1 MAPKASATGSAR
13 SPAPKRAR
21 SGKGQPRIDAQ
32 PVLILHQYAY
42 RETSRLLD
50 IFSRDHGRLTVVA
63 RGAQRPGSQL
73 RGVLMAFQP
82 LLLSWF
88 GGGEVKTLHAADWQ
102 GGLTQPVGLPLL
114 CGFYIN
120 ELLMRLLP
128 REDPHPHLFAAYFDA
143 VRQLSVLPADSGPQ
157 VEPVLR
163 GFELSL
169 LQLLGYGLNFTHE
182 SGGAPIVIGRHYA
195 FVGGQGFFAA
205 NADQGRFDGEVLL
218 ALAEGQLSSER
229 VLAQAK
235 LLMRQALANVL
246 GDIPLH
252 TRQLLL
258 DLQRL

>member
-1 MAPKASATGSAR
+1 MAAPAR
-13 SPAPKRAR
+13 SKRPR
-21 SGKGQPRIDAQ
+21 SGKSQPRIDAQ
-32 PVLILHQYAY
+32 PVFILHQYAY

-102 GGLTQPVGLPLL
+102 GGLAHPVGSPLL

-128 REDPHPHLFAAYFDA
+128 REDPHPHLFAAYYEA
-143 VRQLSVLPADSGPQ
+143 VRQLSVLPTDAGAQ
-157 VEPVLR
+157 VEPILR
-163 GFELSL
+163 GFELAL
-169 LQLLGYGLNFTHE
+169 LSGLGYGLDFAHE
-182 SGGAPIVIGRHYA
+182 VNGQAVLATRQYA

-205 NADQGRFDGEVLL
+205 APGQGRFDGEVLL
-218 ALAEGQLSSER
+218 ELASGKVNGER
-229 VLAQAK
+229 TLAQAK
-235 LLMRQALANVL
+235 LLMRQALGSVL
-246 GDIPLH
+246 GEQPLH